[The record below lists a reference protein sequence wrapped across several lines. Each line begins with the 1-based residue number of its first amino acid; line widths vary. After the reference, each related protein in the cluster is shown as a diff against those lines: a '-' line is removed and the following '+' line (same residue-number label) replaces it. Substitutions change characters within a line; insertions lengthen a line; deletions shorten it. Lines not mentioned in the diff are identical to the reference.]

1 MISLLSQKKE
11 SLNEQV
17 TTAELYYTIFVSEHN
32 LAFSTKDHF
41 TKLCIKMFPDSKI
54 AEGFACGA
62 TKTQAIIKSAL
73 APALNEN
80 VIKACASS
88 PFTTI
93 LCDGSNDQDVRKY
106 FAIMVRFWDE
116 SAHCA
121 ISQFLAMPVCNVDTA
136 QAMFDL
142 SKELECHKIPWS
154 NVIGYTSDTA
164 SVMVGKNN
172 S

>member
-1 MISLLSQKKE
+1 MISLLSQKE
-11 SLNEQV
+11 SHNEQV
-17 TTAELYYTIFVSEHN
+17 TTAEWYYTICVSEYN

-54 AEGFACGA
+54 AEGFVCGA

-93 LCDGSNDQDVRKY
+93 LCDGSNDQDVY
-106 FAIMVRFWDE
+106 
-116 SAHCA
+116 
-121 ISQFLAMPVCNVDTA
+121 
-136 QAMFDL
+136 
-142 SKELECHKIPWS
+142 KEIFCYNGQIL
-154 NVIGYTSDTA
+154 G
-164 SVMVGKNN
+164 
-172 S
+172 